1 MAKAT
6 KEPVQHEL
14 TLMDSFIT
22 QDRNEYSEGDKMSAL
37 FHEPSFSRIFREF
50 NPGIKVTEVSKI
62 AGERWREI
70 K

>member
-37 FHEPSFSRIFREF
+37 FQ
-50 NPGIKVTEVSKI
+50 EVIVCLIHGTISNK
-62 AGERWREI
+62 
-70 K
+70 